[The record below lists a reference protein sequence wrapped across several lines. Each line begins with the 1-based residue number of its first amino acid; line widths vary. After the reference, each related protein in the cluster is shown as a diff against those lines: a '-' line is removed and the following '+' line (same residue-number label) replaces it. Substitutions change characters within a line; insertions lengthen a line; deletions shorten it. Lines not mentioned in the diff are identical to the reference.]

1 LETCGVWEIFG
12 KNSGICGEYL
22 GNLWETMDDF
32 FLGGHRGAT
41 YQYHVKKQNRDV
53 PGNMIGLY
61 GMEQT
66 DTLWSTGNL
75 T

>member
-1 LETCGVWEIFG
+1 MYGKYLGKTVGYVGNIWEIYG
-12 KNSGICGEYL
+12 KPWMI
-22 GNLWETMDDF
+22 F